1 MKRIIFI
8 SGTVLVVAVAILS
21 VLFYY
26 ANSVYDFKPSVSD
39 SALPEVDVIVC
50 LGGGKYRI
58 QETAQVWLKY
68 KKLTQETSVPLPIL
82 YLAGMGP
89 KLTWT
94 QLEKH
99 FQEDVNAVIRPEDV
113 VLETESVNTEENAE
127 YFLRKLRERGWNK
140 VLLVTSSYH
149 LKRAHDIF
157 RRVFEVS
164 GIPIELSTMSVSK
177 DPFESREW
185 WYSPIGVE
193 VTVVEYFKWIYYQ
206 KVWEPQKVL

>member
-1 MKRIIFI
+1 MKRFIFI
-8 SGTVLVVAVAILS
+8 TGTALVLIVAALS
-21 VLFYY
+21 LLFHF
-26 ANSVYDFKPSVSD
+26 ANSVYDFKSSVDDAS
-39 SALPEVDVIVC
+39 LPEVDVIVC

-58 QETAQVWLKY
+58 QETAQIWLKY
-68 KKLTQETSVPLPIL
+68 KRLTQETSVPLPVL
-82 YLAGMGP
+82 YMAGMGP
-89 KLTWT
+89 KLTWA

-127 YFLRKLRERGWNK
+127 FFLRKLRERGWNK

-157 RRVFEVS
+157 DRVFRVS
-164 GIPIELSTMSVSK
+164 EIPIELHTMSISK
-177 DPFESREW
+177 EPFESRSW
-185 WYSPIGVE
+185 WYTPVGVE
-193 VTVVEYFKWIYYQ
+193 VTVVEYFKWLYYQ